1 MAVRLEELP
10 GRQVVAIAGGRD
22 KPRAIAAVLESRLLT
37 GLITDEA
44 TAREV
49 VGASARRRAPPG
61 TLHQPT
67 ATTGSAGHA

>member
-1 MAVRLEELP
+1 MPLEDLP

-22 KPRAIAAVLESRLLT
+22 KARAIAAVLASGVLT

-44 TAREV
+44 TAREMV
-49 VGASARRRAPPG
+49 AIGSAELAASS
-61 TLHQPT
+61 TLHQST